1 MNLKSMTKVLAAAAV
16 GLLLFSCAKEKGP
29 NENPPVVTLGVSP
42 DELLFTAAEDA
53 PDQTVEVT
61 CNTVWKAYL
70 DADWLEIDQ
79 NDGYSDA
86 TVTVSILEGN
96 GTLEARTATLT
107 FVAGKLVKEV
117 MVTQAAGGP
126 ALEIVASPEGA
137 FDGDGGQDIF
147 TLSSNLEWTA
157 ESDAEWLTILGFED
171 AIDEETEGVASFDG
185 EGSGKVVIAVAAN
198 DTYVD
203 RTATITVT
211 SGDLSDSFIVTQAA
225 KVDRMAVEPASISVP
240 VAGGAFEI
248 AVDSNSDWNVEIPLA
263 AEWCEVDKASGSGS
277 DVVTFTLTAN
287 ESGVPRTAEVKIS
300 VSAEVFATVTFSQG
314 RVMPAAV
321 RKDSLA
327 LISIYNAADGANW
340 TEQHR
345 WDLSAPIY
353 EWKNVKTDPATG
365 RVTSISLT
373 ANGLIPVAWEL
384 PSAVGDLTELTLLKI
399 NSQKLQGQIPAVV
412 YSLTKL
418 TELWLQNN
426 ALTGSISPAI
436 ANLTELK
443 NLYLDRNANLG
454 GTLPT
459 EMGALTKLVNI
470 NISKT
475 AIGGAIPTSLANC
488 TSMTA
493 FMAYETQFTDIN
505 DNWDQYPALK
515 TLMLY
520 GIPTLEC
527 PLPASIGN
535 MQKVV
540 SIQMYN
546 CNFTGNV
553 PASWANLP
561 STCNQVFINGNKLS
575 GELPAAFFGHANYA
589 AKWKPAE
596 RILPQ
601 QEGYGLI
608 EPQPEPDPEP

>member
-1 MNLKSMTKVLAAAAV
+1 MNLKSMTKAWAAVAV

-29 NENPPVVTLGVSP
+29 NENPPVVTLGVSTE
-42 DELLFTAAEDA
+42 ELNFTAEEDA
-53 PDQTVEVT
+53 PAQTVEVT
-61 CNTVWKAYL
+61 SNALWQAAVDDT
-70 DADWLEIDQ
+70 WLEIDKEKGYQ
-79 NDGYSDA
+79 NG
-86 TVTVSILEGN
+86 TITVSIVEGN
-96 GTLEARTATLT
+96 GSTEARTATLT
-107 FVAGKLVKEV
+107 IVAGKLVKEV
-117 MVTQAAGGP
+117 MITQAAGGP
-126 ALEIVASPEGA
+126 ALKIAAGPEEA
-137 FDGDGGQDIF
+137 IDGDGGTATIEIE
-147 TLSSNLEWTA
+147 SNVEWKA
-157 ESDAEWLTILGFED
+157 ESDADWLTILGFED

-240 VAGGAFEI
+240 VAGGAFEV

-277 DVVTFTLTAN
+277 DVVTFTLAAN

-314 RVMPAAV
+314 RVMSAAV

-327 LISIYNAADGANW
+327 LMAIYNAADGANW

-353 EWKNVKTDPATG
+353 EWENVKTDPATG

-373 ANGLIPVAWEL
+373 ANGLVPVEWEL
-384 PSAVGDLTELTLLKI
+384 PSAIGDLTELTFLKI

-436 ANLTELK
+436 ASLTELK

-459 EMGALTKLVNI
+459 EMGALTKLANI

-553 PASWANLP
+553 PDSWANLP

-575 GELPAAFFGHANYA
+575 GELPSAFVAHANYA

-601 QEGYGLI
+601 QEGYGLT
-608 EPQPEPDPEP
+608 EPVALP

>member
-1 MNLKSMTKVLAAAAV
+1 MNLKSMTKVLAAMTV

-117 MVTQAAGGP
+117 MITQAAGGP
-126 ALEIVASPEGA
+126 ALEIVASPEEA
-137 FDGDGGQDIF
+137 FDGDGGQDVF

-157 ESDAEWLTILGFED
+157 ESDADWLTILGFED

-198 DTYVD
+198 DTYAE

-225 KVDRMAVEPASISVP
+225 KVDKIEVTPEEPVSVA
-240 VAGGAFEI
+240 VAGGEFEV
-248 AVDSNSDWNVEIPLA
+248 AVASNCDWTVEIPAEA
-263 AEWCEVDKASGSGS
+263 ADWCEVDKTSGEGS
-277 DVVTFTLTAN
+277 DVLTFTLAAN
-287 ESGVPRTAEVKIS
+287 ESGVPRTAEVKVK
-300 VSAEVFATVTFSQG
+300 VSAELFATVTFKQG

-345 WDLSAPIY
+345 WDLSTPIY
-353 EWKNVKTDPATG
+353 EWKNVKTDSATG

-373 ANGLIPVAWEL
+373 ANGLIGTEWEL
-384 PSAVGDLTELTLLKI
+384 PSAIGDLTELTLLKI

-488 TSMTA
+488 ASMTA

-553 PASWANLP
+553 PDSWANLP

-575 GELPAAFFGHANYA
+575 GELPSAFVAHANYA

-601 QEGYGLI
+601 QKGFGLT
-608 EPQPEPDPEP
+608 EPVALP